1 MKTRLLFLLLLLI
14 GFSCQR
20 VTNKNVQNC
29 CISKDDSLSIV
40 KEIIETTDAYAEA
53 NNNIDAS
60 KCGEFYDSS
69 PDFWFAETGSEYPNW
84 DTLYLGIKNWYSQP
98 LDTVKMIWEERNI
111 RPLNRTAATLYSKF
125 SFMAKFKAGTV
136 YKSSASLTGLL
147 TKKDGKWKMTQG
159 YCAIK
164 VLTK

>member
-1 MKTRLLFLLLLLI
+1 MKIKLFILVLLL
-14 GFSCQR
+14 GCVSCQHQADKTTR
-20 VTNKNVQNC
+20 DC
-29 CISKDDSLSIV
+29 CISSSDSLSIV
-40 KEIIETTDAYAEA
+40 KEIIEATDAYAEA
-53 NNNIDAS
+53 NNDIDAS

-84 DTLYLGIKNWYSQP
+84 DTLYLGIQNWYSQP

-111 RPLNRTAATLYSKF
+111 RPLTRTAATLYSKF
-125 SFMAKFKAGTV
+125 SFMARFKSGTV
-136 YKSSASLTGLL
+136 YKSSGSLTGLM